1 MSVWITGKIF
11 NFTANN
17 SQPRFMDI
25 NKQPLTIHEI
35 KLLVKAKQ
43 ERYQAAIKN
52 NISFDKLKAM
62 HESINELKMLLQ
74 KRKGK

>member
-1 MSVWITGKIF
+1 MDNRQIF
-11 NFTANN
+11 NFTVNN
-17 SQPRFMDI
+17 PQSRFMDI

-43 ERYQAAIKN
+43 QQYQEAIKN
-52 NISFDKLKAM
+52 NVSFDKLKAM

-74 KRKGK
+74 KRKGR